1 MVFRDVLKNKEYFF
15 FFKFFMEFI
24 FKKEILYFE
33 GKRFVRELFKC
44 YDWIFFYIFY
54 FMENVRKIELL
65 ILKG

>member
-1 MVFRDVLKNKEYFF
+1 
-15 FFKFFMEFI
+15 MEFI